1 MRPYELNYLISP
13 DLSEE
18 EFNIFQ
24 EKILKW
30 IQEEKGIL
38 GEIVKPAKKILA
50 YPIKKMMQA
59 YLGSISFQV
68 NPEVLSNL
76 EKKLKSEGKII
87 RYLILTKRPRK
98 VSAGALRRT
107 LRKFEPTSAK
117 PEMPKKEKA
126 ELETIEQKLEEI
138 LKEP

>member
-1 MRPYELNYLISP
+1 MKIYELNYLISP
-13 DLSEE
+13 DLSEG

-38 GEIVKPAKKILA
+38 GEINKAVKKILA
-50 YPIKKMMQA
+50 YPIKKTMQV
-59 YLGSISFQV
+59 YLGSINFQL
-68 NPEVLSNL
+68 NPEGLSNL
-76 EKKLKSEGKII
+76 EKKLKSEEKII
-87 RYLILTKRPRK
+87 RYLILAKKPRK

-107 LRKFEPTSAK
+107 LRKIEPTSAK
-117 PEMPKKEKA
+117 PEIPKKEKA